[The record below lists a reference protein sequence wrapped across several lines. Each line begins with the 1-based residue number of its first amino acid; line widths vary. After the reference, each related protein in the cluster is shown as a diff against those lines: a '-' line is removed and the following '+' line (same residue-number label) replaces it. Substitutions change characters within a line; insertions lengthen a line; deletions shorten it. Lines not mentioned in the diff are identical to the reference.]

1 MFAAAVASLAG
12 VEEPA
17 RGIEA
22 AMIAGSELDLEEVER
37 ALRVRAPALELVRRG
52 SDLSSR
58 AGLRAYID
66 LRRTTPT
73 QVDVSLILS
82 DGRGYYRRVETGND
96 PPVRPVAGALAQLI
110 AAIEDDS
117 VAPDERGVQVPPEL
131 TAPVPPPP
139 VQEKVCP
146 AVPTCPSVAPSPPPS
161 PPPLELAPTLRA
173 GGTFGLGRGPRS
185 RGASFGLGLDLRW
198 RSGAMVAADLQV
210 TASSV
215 EGQGLARVRGSAGAG
230 FGLRRG
236 AFELPIVGMFGVEW
250 WGVRGEQVLLVA
262 RGAGEGG
269 APMIGGGLRVA
280 PAVRA
285 RLGPTALR
293 VGLRVE
299 LWGSGEPGRG
309 GLRRPVIARPGGAPL
324 TSVGGAE
331 LSIALELALW
341 IVGRR

>member
-1 MFAAAVASLAG
+1 MLAG
-12 VEEPA
+12 SD
-17 RGIEA
+17 I
-22 AMIAGSELDLEEVER
+22 DLVEVER
-37 ALRVRAPALELVRRG
+37 ALRVRVPALELVRRG
-52 SDLSSR
+52 SELSGR

-82 DGRGYYRRVETGND
+82 DGRGYYRRVETGSD
-96 PPVRPVAGALAQLI
+96 SPVRPVAGALAQLI

-117 VAPDERGVQVPPEL
+117 VAPDERGVRVPPEL
-131 TAPVPPPP
+131 SAPVEPPPAK
-139 VQEKVCP
+139 EKECP
-146 AVPTCPSVAPSPPPS
+146 AVPPCPSVEAPRPRPLPPR
-161 PPPLELAPTLRA
+161 LELAPSLRA
-173 GGTFGLGRGPRS
+173 GGTFGVGRAPRS

-198 RSGAMVAADLQV
+198 RSGVMVAADLQV

-215 EGQGLARVRGSAGAG
+215 DRETLTRVRGAAGAG

-236 AFELPIVGMFGVEW
+236 AFEMPIVGMFGVEW
-250 WGVRGEQVLLVA
+250 WDVRGGQAMLVP

-285 RLGPTALR
+285 QLGPVALR
-293 VGLRVE
+293 TGLRLE
-299 LWGSGEPGRG
+299 LWGSSEPVRG
-309 GLRRPVIARPGGAPL
+309 GLRRPVIAYPEGAPL

-341 IVGRR
+341 IVARR